1 MDRDHS
7 QFEVR
12 CGRVAAR
19 ALDDAEATP
28 LMEDVLI
35 NPTSQKTRNGSRMV
49 NCTGTP
55 FRFDVFPDTGC
66 YQSLISEDL
75 VRMYGMGLDRTR
87 TKRIRA
93 VDGNCMKCSGSVSF
107 EATYGTRTTHILALV
122 TRTLQKEVLLS
133 WKALQRL
140 GVIPEEFLMCP
151 SPVVDSKKLSLSNIV

>member
-1 MDRDHS
+1 
-7 QFEVR
+7 
-12 CGRVAAR
+12 
-19 ALDDAEATP
+19 
-28 LMEDVLI
+28 MEDVLI
-35 NPTSQKTRNGSRMV
+35 HPTSQKTRNGSHMV
-49 NCTGTP
+49 NCSGTP
-55 FRFDVFPDTGC
+55 FQFNVFPDSGC

-75 VRMYGMGLDRTR
+75 VGMYGMGLARTQR
-87 TKRIRA
+87 KQIRA
-93 VDGNCMKCSGSVSF
+93 VDGNLMKCSGSVSF